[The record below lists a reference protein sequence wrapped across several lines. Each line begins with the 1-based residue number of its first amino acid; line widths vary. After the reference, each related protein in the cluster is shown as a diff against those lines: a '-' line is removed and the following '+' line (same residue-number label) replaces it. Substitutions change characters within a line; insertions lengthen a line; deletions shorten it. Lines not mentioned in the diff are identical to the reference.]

1 MVEIGKVLS
10 STPGTIQV
18 ILNGIEVFEANK
30 SEIRISRYVVI
41 EDGNNLKILASIQ
54 NITAVQSEAQTISY
68 TLSCTPIG
76 CYLEKEDGLDFRQG
90 GVNLPSPTEPVYLP
104 DTEIVNSIF
113 SSNDN
118 FSFYVGTL
126 SNNQAINYYVDGNR
140 FFGKHIAVVGSTG
153 SGKSCAVARL
163 LQNIMKI
170 NHGRNENVD
179 SIKNS
184 HVIIFDIH
192 SEYQSAFTLDQQ
204 EGFSLNCL
212 DVEKLCLPYWLMNS
226 QELESL
232 FIESNEMNSGG
243 EL

>member
-126 SNNQAINYYVDGNR
+126 SVSGRY
-140 FFGKHIAVVGSTG
+140 TG
-153 SGKSCAVARL
+153 SVGEGRLTPPCLKS
-163 LQNIMKI
+163 
-170 NHGRNENVD
+170 
-179 SIKNS
+179 SPS
-184 HVIIFDIH
+184 
-192 SEYQSAFTLDQQ
+192 S
-204 EGFSLNCL
+204 FSR
-212 DVEKLCLPYWLMNS
+212 
-226 QELESL
+226 
-232 FIESNEMNSGG
+232 
-243 EL
+243 